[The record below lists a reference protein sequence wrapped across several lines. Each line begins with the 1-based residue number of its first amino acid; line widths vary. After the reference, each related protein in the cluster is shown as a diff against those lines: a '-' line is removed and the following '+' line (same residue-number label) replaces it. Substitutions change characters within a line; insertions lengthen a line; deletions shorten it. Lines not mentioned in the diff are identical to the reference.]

1 MTDNIME
8 EEAMSMLLAALLAVE
23 GWKGPG
29 TRGAAGE
36 IGPYQITYGYWQDSK
51 MPGKFTDCEHEEY
64 ARQVME
70 RYWKRYCPGA
80 WLEGDLET
88 LAAVHH
94 WGPKGV
100 RMAKEKS
107 YKDDY
112 VERVINIAR
121 RKV

>member
-1 MTDNIME
+1 ME
-8 EEAMSMLLAALLAVE
+8 DDMGTLLAAILAVE

-36 IGPYQITYGYWQDSK
+36 IGPYQITYGYWLDAN
-51 MPGKFTDCEHEEY
+51 MPGKFTDCESKEY
-64 ARQVME
+64 SQQVME

-80 WLEGDLET
+80 WLSGDLET

-94 WGPKGV
+94 WGPKGT
-100 RMAKEKS
+100 RLKE

-112 VERVINIAR
+112 VARVMAITG
-121 RKV
+121 RKVRV